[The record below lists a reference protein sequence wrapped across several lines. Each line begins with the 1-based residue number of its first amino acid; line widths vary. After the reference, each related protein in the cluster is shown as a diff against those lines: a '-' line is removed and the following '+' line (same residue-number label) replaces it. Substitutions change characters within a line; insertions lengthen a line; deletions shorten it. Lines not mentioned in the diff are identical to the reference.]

1 MPAPALAKTLKDVF
15 NTTNPIPLQSG
26 DPRYVDCT
34 KKCDNDDVYRDM
46 LHNLIVLEYMN
57 GLEPWHD
64 VHPSVQRL
72 AEFRS
77 ALSNG

>member
-1 MPAPALAKTLKDVF
+1 LAKVF
-15 NTTNPIPLQSG
+15 
-26 DPRYVDCT
+26 RA
-34 KKCDNDDVYRDM
+34 KKCDNDDAYRDM

-72 AEFRS
+72 AKFRS
-77 ALSNG
+77 ALDNG

>member
-1 MPAPALAKTLKDVF
+1 MNALIITDLAGNDQRTLYVNAKVE
-15 NTTNPIPLQSG
+15 
-26 DPRYVDCT
+26 
-34 KKCDNDDVYRDM
+34 NDDAYRDM

-72 AEFRS
+72 VKFRS
-77 ALSNG
+77 ALSDA